1 MSDIKAFLARP
12 IDGNPADFAWNW
24 FGFLVFGLAAW
35 TNSRNVADLVA
46 QVWNGTGPEDGTIA
60 LIGAFSGLSFS
71 CLIAVLFLIRR
82 QPLRKADSVIPR
94 IIAIWGAFLLPT
106 CLSMLDATTTGALR
120 LIGTNLSLI
129 GLILAVLSLARLGRS
144 FSIMP
149 EARRLV
155 TSGPYAIV
163 RHPLYAAELLAAF
176 GVLLQKLSV
185 VSVAIYA
192 VHVAMMIQRMSYEE
206 AVLTE
211 QFPDYQNYRRRV
223 ARLIPFIY

>member
-1 MSDIKAFLARP
+1 MSDLKALLARP
-12 IDGNPADFAWNW
+12 INGNPADFAWNW

-35 TNSRNVADLVA
+35 TNSHNVAGLVA
-46 QVWNGTGPEDGTIA
+46 QAWNGTGPEDVVIA
-60 LIGAFSGLSFS
+60 LIAAFSSLSFS

-82 QPLRKADSVIPR
+82 QPLCKTDGVVPR
-94 IIAIWGAFLLPT
+94 IITIWGAFLFPT

-129 GLILAVLSLARLGRS
+129 GLVLAVLSLARLGRS

-155 TSGPYAIV
+155 TSGPYALV
-163 RHPLYAAELLAAF
+163 RHPLYAAELFAAF

-185 VSVAIYA
+185 VSVTVYV
-192 VHVAMMIQRMSYEE
+192 VHVAIMIQRMTYEE
-206 AVLTE
+206 AVLTK
-211 QFPDYQNYRRRV
+211 QFPDYQTYRCRV
-223 ARLIPFIY
+223 ARLIPFVY